1 VNRNFHSYH
10 WIYWVGPILGAIVAA
25 GFYKFIKILEYETA
39 NPDQDATEAHI
50 KRLQNGDIQPVTNEE
65 KALVES
71 HNATNNTNEHKNGY
85 SNGNMN
91 GDAKANCNDL
101 AYASGG
107 EVVQG
112 ASYNSVNGH
121 RPALNVRQP
130 SMKPRLESPAM
141 ATTDEAFSGLQA
153 GGMHGNE
160 LGRYNGETGAGIG
173 ASRTISGIV

>member
-1 VNRNFHSYH
+1 VNRNFHTYH

-71 HNATNNTNEHKNGY
+71 HNAINNTNEHTNGY
-85 SNGNMN
+85 SDDNTNGN
-91 GDAKANCNDL
+91 AKANCNDL

-107 EVVQG
+107 DVVQG
-112 ASYNSVNGH
+112 ASS
-121 RPALNVRQP
+121 
-130 SMKPRLESPAM
+130 SPQCKA
-141 ATTDEAFSGLQA
+141 A
-153 GGMHGNE
+153 
-160 LGRYNGETGAGIG
+160 
-173 ASRTISGIV
+173 